1 MYDTVLTS
9 KLKHTQWMFS
19 GGVKRY
25 LKNKIIL
32 EHSIWR
38 FFKFTELPF
47 SLIRIWVHKNIF
59 KFSRRIPND
68 HISTIFNNFM
78 SNCNWYLAAIG
89 KRQISYQSMTD
100 KHIHAFISSHVT
112 HCTSGWHLNIHM
124 CVLFTIVFLLLLI
137 QAWWSCDI
145 ACCYMYCINMPCE
158 HFFRR
163 NKLVWAF

>member
-1 MYDTVLTS
+1 
-9 KLKHTQWMFS
+9 
-19 GGVKRY
+19 
-25 LKNKIIL
+25 
-32 EHSIWR
+32 
-38 FFKFTELPF
+38 
-47 SLIRIWVHKNIF
+47 
-59 KFSRRIPND
+59 
-68 HISTIFNNFM
+68 M
-78 SNCNWYLAAIG
+78 SNSNWYLAAIG

-163 NKLVWAF
+163 NTLIWAFLKIILSWTMHGIWYFNHCSKMSCQKGYTSNFSMA